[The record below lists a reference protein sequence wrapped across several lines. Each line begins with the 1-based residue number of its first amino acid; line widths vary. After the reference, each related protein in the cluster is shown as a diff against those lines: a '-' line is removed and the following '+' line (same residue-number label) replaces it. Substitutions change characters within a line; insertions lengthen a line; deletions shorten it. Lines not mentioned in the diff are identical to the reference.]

1 MVRESR
7 RAEIVSKRETERN
20 EEKKRRLISTGSFT
34 AFPFKQGGKEM
45 CALKLDSGL

>member
-20 EEKKRRLISTGSFT
+20 EEKREGLSARGLSQSFLLN
-34 AFPFKQGGKEM
+34 KEERK
-45 CALKLDSGL
+45 CVP